1 MLPTPLQYIGGGFL
15 GYFLAIHPSPVSLE
29 GVKTDP
35 ARGVPWPGLKVC
47 SRPCGASVS
56 LN

>member
-29 GVKTDP
+29 GGQNGP
-35 ARGVPWPGLKVC
+35 GQRGPLAGSEGLLQAL
-47 SRPCGASVS
+47 RGLGEP
-56 LN
+56 